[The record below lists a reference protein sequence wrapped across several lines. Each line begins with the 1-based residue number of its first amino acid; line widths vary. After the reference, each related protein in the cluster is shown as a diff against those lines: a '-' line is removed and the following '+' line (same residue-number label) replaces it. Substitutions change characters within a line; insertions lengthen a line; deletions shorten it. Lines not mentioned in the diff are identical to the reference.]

1 MSSALKKQEK
11 ISTCLLSHPG
21 KCLKDHLKKTQDL
34 VEGYFPHNDEKI
46 RELAA
51 YAARFHDVG
60 KATSYF
66 QDYIKGNGKWSDE
79 KNHSLLSAVI
89 LYHYLR
95 KSKGMDSP
103 KAFLS
108 FLAVKKH
115 HSFPQDAFES
125 GGVIS
130 DTELI
135 EKQLNAISEDSIK
148 ELEIPVDIQ
157 DVKES
162 INDIVKE
169 LKYFRSVRRFKRAFG
184 EIENFS
190 IYTAF
195 LSIYS
200 ALLFADRKDAVD
212 APELTFEN
220 IPFRKFKEL
229 IDSIPSKRPIDEK
242 RQEAKEFV
250 LSQEFNR
257 KPRIYSINLP
267 TGFGKTYTGFLQALK
282 MKSILK
288 EMTGRDF
295 SIIYALPFTS
305 IIDQNFE
312 VLKEKLEQIT
322 GNADSRLILKHHH
335 LSDFEYSTNDS
346 ETLPFDIAKVLTEGW
361 ESEIIITTIVQIF
374 NAIFPKNRSQALR
387 FSRLQNTIIILDEI
401 QTIPVKYWK
410 IFEKVVEDLS
420 EKLDFYVIFMTATK
434 PAIFTNHTE
443 LAGKKF
449 FTGLNRYEIEIDL
462 KERTIEEF
470 LEQIDIDNERSHLF
484 ILNTVKS
491 SQEVYKKL
499 TEMIDEDIEY
509 LSRAITP
516 FERREKLKKI
526 REGKVKYLVSTQI
539 VEAGV
544 DIDFDVVYR
553 DFAPFDSLNQSAG
566 RCNRNGEKT
575 GLFKVI
581 RLVDENNNWHPY
593 WSYIYD
599 PILSSA
605 TMEILKDKQHLTEEE
620 FIKLTERYFDIVK
633 DKAIDEAKT
642 IKPFSE
648 AVKYLRFHPAENYR
662 QKEDERFICGM
673 NLIEKDYGEEIFIQ
687 LSVEAVEIWN
697 KMIEIVAKLKGGD
710 RSAFKEYLKIRQK
723 FYDFVIKVNLNK
735 KIPIPIS
742 KELNFYY
749 IPIEELENY
758 YGKTGL
764 KEPNLIW

>member
-1 MSSALKKQEK
+1 
-11 ISTCLLSHPG
+11 
-21 KCLKDHLKKTQDL
+21 
-34 VEGYFPHNDEKI
+34 
-46 RELAA
+46 
-51 YAARFHDVG
+51 
-60 KATSYF
+60 
-66 QDYIKGNGKWSDE
+66 
-79 KNHSLLSAVI
+79 
-89 LYHYLR
+89 
-95 KSKGMDSP
+95 MDP
-103 KAFLS
+103 LKAFLP

-115 HSFPQDAFES
+115 HSFPGDTFES
-125 GGVIS
+125 GGVIG

-148 ELEIPVDIQ
+148 ELEVPVDIQ
-157 DVKES
+157 DVKKS
-162 INDIVKE
+162 FNDIVKE
-169 LKYFRSVRRFKRAFG
+169 LKPFRSLRKFKRTFC

-220 IPFRKFKEL
+220 IPFEKFKRL
-229 IDSIPSKRPIDEK
+229 IDSIPQKRPIDEK

-250 LSQEFNR
+250 LSQEFN
-257 KPRIYSINLP
+257 KKQRIYSINLP

-282 MKSILK
+282 MKSVLK
-288 EMTGRDF
+288 EKTGKDF
-295 SIIYALPFTS
+295 RIIYALPFIS

-312 VLKEKLEQIT
+312 VLKEKLEQIA

-335 LSDFEYSTNDS
+335 LSDFEYSTSDS
-346 ETLPFDIAKVLTEGW
+346 EILPFDIAKVLTEGW
-361 ESEIIITTIVQIF
+361 ESEIIITTIVQVF

-387 FSRLQNTIIILDEI
+387 FSRLHNTIIILDEI
-401 QTIPVKYWK
+401 QTIPVRYWK
-410 IFEKVVEDLS
+410 IFEKVIEDLS

-470 LEQIDIDNERSHLF
+470 LEKFDIDNGKSHLF

-499 TEMIDEDIEY
+499 TEMIDKDVEY

-516 FERREKLKKI
+516 FERRERLKKI

-544 DIDFDVVYR
+544 DIDFDVVIR

-575 GLFKVI
+575 GLFKIVK
-581 RLVDENNNWHPY
+581 LVDENNNCRPY

-605 TMEILKDKQHLTEEE
+605 TMEILKDKHHLTEEE

-648 AVKYLRFHPAENYR
+648 AVKYLRFRPAENYR
-662 QKEDERFICGM
+662 QKEDEKFICDM
-673 NLIEKDYGEEIFIQ
+673 NLIEEDYGEEVFVQ
-687 LSVEAVEIWN
+687 LNEEAVEIWN
-697 KMIEIVAKLKGGD
+697 KMTEIVAKLKEGD
-710 RSAFKEYLKIRQK
+710 RSAFKDYLKTRQK

-735 KIPIPIS
+735 RIPIPIS

-749 IPIEELENY
+749 IPREEMDNY